1 MKFQFAYQFKRGDT
15 CDYCGTVFG
24 YPLCGLAIVDKELAL
39 SARAGLELSAQAL
52 EKARNIADNYAA
64 GKICP
69 KCGRPTPE
77 AYVSACRRG
86 AIFYAWAAPL
96 LGGFLATRV
105 FEEEPAFFYGCAA
118 WAFCWAWFRIYL
130 AWPFRLERERRTI
143 RRASRFG
150 ANVRNAR
157 AGKFWKRRSGVG
169 FCEKWRR
176 RSRRRKRQPTR
187 SNRRGN
193 ATRPRRAFAVALNF

>member
-96 LGGFLATRV
+96 LGGVLATRV

-130 AWPFRLERERRTI
+130 AWPFWIGKGTADDSEGVEIWGERPECARGEVLEAEERRWLLRKMAAPI
-143 RRASRFG
+143 A
-150 ANVRNAR
+150 AA
-157 AGKFWKRRSGVG
+157 
-169 FCEKWRR
+169 EK
-176 RSRRRKRQPTR
+176 KDD
-187 SNRRGN
+187 
-193 ATRPRRAFAVALNF
+193 AE